1 MSPLRCLIIED
12 EFTAVELLK
21 IYIEQMPDVLTF
33 AHSCDNANE
42 ALRLLQKG
50 DIDLIFLDMEI
61 SGRMNGLD
69 FLQFTENDPNRP
81 PVIVTTGKKEYLP
94 DSFEFNVKAYLFKPF
109 SFETFKKKVLEVVT
123 LPKILVENINKED
136 VTEQQ
141 ALPSRLILDFVPP
154 QYFFIKTTIKGQS
167 VTQKLDFNQ
176 LKYVEARDKQAHY
189 YVEDGTCLSVWDS
202 LDSIVNKILPKG
214 VCCRAHDK
222 WLIGSKH
229 FVKKIYWSDD
239 RLIMTDGREIPIGQT
254 YKNGL
259 KKFLENV

>member
-1 MSPLRCLIIED
+1 MNPLRCLILED

-21 IYIEQMPDVLTF
+21 IYIEQMSDVLTF

-94 DSFEFNVKAYLFKPF
+94 DSFEFSVKAYLFKPF
-109 SFETFKKKVLEVVT
+109 SFETFKKKVLEAVA
-123 LPKILVENINKED
+123 LPKVLIEIENEEHKTD
-136 VTEQQ
+136 KQ
-141 ALPSRLILDFVPP
+141 VPP
-154 QYFFIKTTIKGQS
+154 QYFFVKTTIKGQS
-167 VTQKLDFNQ
+167 VTQKIDFNQ
-176 LKYVEARDKQAHY
+176 LKYIEARDKQAHY
-189 YVEDGTCLSVWDS
+189 YLENGTCLSVWDS
-202 LDSIVNKILPKG
+202 LDSIVNKILPQG

-222 WLIGSKH
+222 WLIGDKN

-259 KKFLENV
+259 KKFLENG

>member
-1 MSPLRCLIIED
+1 MNPLRCLIIED

-21 IYIEQMPDVLTF
+21 IYIEQMSEILTF

-42 ALRLLQKG
+42 ALRLLQKE

-94 DSFEFNVKAYLFKPF
+94 DSFEFKVKSYLFKPF
-109 SFETFKKKVLEVVT
+109 PFDMFKKKVLEVVA
-123 LPKILVENINKED
+123 LPKILVETERQGVEI
-136 VTEQQ
+136 EQQ
-141 ALPSRLILDFVPP
+141 TPP

-167 VTQKLDFNQ
+167 VTQKIDFNQ
-176 LKYVEARDKQAHY
+176 LKYVEAKDKQAHY
-189 YVEDGTCLSVWDS
+189 YLEDGTCLSVWDS

-222 WLIGSKH
+222 WLVGDRH

>member
-1 MSPLRCLIIED
+1 MNPLRCLIIED

-21 IYIEQMPDVLTF
+21 IYIEQMSDVLTF

-50 DIDLIFLDMEI
+50 DIDLILLDMEI

-94 DSFEFNVKAYLFKPF
+94 ESFEFSVKAYLFKPF
-109 SFETFKKKVLEVVT
+109 SFESFKKKVLEVVA
-123 LPKILVENINKED
+123 LPKIFDDKETVESNLDK
-136 VTEQQ
+136 Q
-141 ALPSRLILDFVPP
+141 ALP

-167 VTQKLDFNQ
+167 VTQKIDFNQ
-176 LKYVEARDKQAHY
+176 LKYIEARDKQAHY
-189 YVEDGTCLSVWDS
+189 YLEDGTCLSVWDS
-202 LDSIVNKILPKG
+202 LDSIVNKILPQG

-222 WLIGSKH
+222 WLVGDKN

-259 KKFLENV
+259 KKFLENGLI

>member
-1 MSPLRCLIIED
+1 
-12 EFTAVELLK
+12 
-21 IYIEQMPDVLTF
+21 
-33 AHSCDNANE
+33 
-42 ALRLLQKG
+42 LRLLQKG

-81 PVIVTTGKKEYLP
+81 PIIVTTGKKEYLP
-94 DSFEFNVKAYLFKPF
+94 DSFEFKVKAYLFKPF
-109 SFETFKKKVLEVVT
+109 SFEIFKKKILEVIVM
-123 LPKILVENINKED
+123 PQKLVETFKDDGKI
-136 VTEQQ
+136 EQ
-141 ALPSRLILDFVPP
+141 PIPP

-167 VTQKLDFNQ
+167 VTQKIDFNQ
-176 LKYVEARDKQAHY
+176 LKYIEARDKQAHY
-189 YVEDGTCLSVWDS
+189 YLEDGTCLSVWDS
-202 LDSIVNKILPKG
+202 LDSIVNKILPQG

-222 WLIGSKH
+222 WLIGDKN

-259 KKFLENV
+259 KKFLENGLI

>member
-1 MSPLRCLIIED
+1 MNPLRCLIIED

-21 IYIEQMPDVLTF
+21 IYIEQMSDVLTF

-94 DSFEFNVKAYLFKPF
+94 DSFEFKVKAYLFKPF
-109 SFETFKKKVLEVVT
+109 SFEIFKKKILEVIVM
-123 LPKILVENINKED
+123 PQKLVETFKDDGKI
-136 VTEQQ
+136 EQ
-141 ALPSRLILDFVPP
+141 PIPP

-167 VTQKLDFNQ
+167 VTQKIDFNQ
-176 LKYVEARDKQAHY
+176 LKYIEARDKQAHY
-189 YVEDGTCLSVWDS
+189 YLEDGTCLSVWDS
-202 LDSIVNKILPKG
+202 LDSIVNKILPQG

-222 WLIGSKH
+222 WLIGDKN

-239 RLIMTDGREIPIGQT
+239 RLIMTDGKEIPIGQT

-259 KKFLENV
+259 KKFLENGLI

>member
-1 MSPLRCLIIED
+1 MNPLRCLIIED

-21 IYIEQMPDVLTF
+21 IYIEKMSDVLSF
-33 AHSCDNANE
+33 AHACDNANE

-94 DSFEFNVKAYLFKPF
+94 DSFEFKVKAYLFKPF
-109 SFETFKKKVLEVVT
+109 SFETFKKKVLEVVV
-123 LPKILVENINKED
+123 LSKVLVEKE
-136 VTEQQ
+136 TIE
-141 ALPSRLILDFVPP
+141 PILDKQAPP

-167 VTQKLDFNQ
+167 VTQKIDFNQ
-176 LKYVEARDKQAHY
+176 LKYIEARDKQAHY
-189 YVEDGTCLSVWDS
+189 YLEDGTCLSVWDS

-214 VCCRAHDK
+214 ICCRAHDK
-222 WLIGSKH
+222 WLVGDKN

-259 KKFLENV
+259 KKFLENVLG

>member
-1 MSPLRCLIIED
+1 MNPLRCLIIED
-12 EFTAVELLK
+12 EFTAIELLK
-21 IYIEQMPDVLTF
+21 IYIEQMSDVLTF

-94 DSFEFNVKAYLFKPF
+94 DSFEFKVKAYLFKPF
-109 SFETFKKKVLEVVT
+109 SFETFKKKVLEVVA
-123 LPKILVENINKED
+123 LPKVLVESMKQD
-136 VTEQQ
+136 VVIEQQ
-141 ALPSRLILDFVPP
+141 APP

-167 VTQKLDFNQ
+167 VTQKIDFSQ

-189 YVEDGTCLSVWDS
+189 YLEDGTCLSVWDS

-222 WLIGSKH
+222 WLVGDKN

-259 KKFLENV
+259 KAFLG